1 MAFFNTKG
9 GFKAVP
15 TLDKNQQALMKY
27 IKEGLENGTGP
38 FAEIFGKFNAEDFNK
53 GVTQPSLKN
62 FKENI
67 LPVISEKFIAGNQ
80 VLGSGHRR
88 GQLKAGVDLQSDID
102 KLMYQAQQDKEKQR
116 LQGLQ
121 TALGVKTHE
130 NVYQPGE
137 QGWGTSL
144 LTGALTAAGT
154 AIGGAGGGLL
164 ANYVSNLFNKQT
176 LPNSGAGLNRGSQSQ
191 ATPG

>member
-1 MAFFNTKG
+1 MASFFGSKG
-9 GFKAVP
+9 GVKQVP
-15 TLDKNQQALMKY
+15 LLDKNQQALMQY
-27 IKEGLENGTGP
+27 IKEGLEKGTGP
-38 FAEIFGKFNAEDFNK
+38 FSDIFGKFNPEDFEK

-67 LPVISEKFIAGNQ
+67 LPVISEKYIQGNA

-88 GQLKAGVDLQSDID
+88 EQLKAGTNLQSDID
-102 KLMYQAQQDKEKQR
+102 KLMYQAQQDKDKQR

-137 QGWGTSL
+137 QGWGTTL
-144 LTGALTAAGT
+144 LSAAAGAAGT
-154 AIGGAGGGLL
+154 AFAGPLGGIAATYLTNLITNAATNKGEGTGHKGPIAG
-164 ANYVSNLFNKQT
+164 
-176 LPNSGAGLNRGSQSQ
+176 
-191 ATPG
+191 